1 MHMRSDQIVTVTS
14 ADFQRNIGLY
24 QDEALKKPVAITK
37 NGRPRTVLISAE
49 EYERLKR
56 RDRRVITA
64 DEVSQRQIAA
74 LRQAKVPDRFS
85 NLDAELKDWKP

>member
-1 MHMRSDQIVTVTS
+1 MRADEIVSVTS
-14 ADFQRNIGLY
+14 ADFQRNIGRY

-56 RDRRVITA
+56 RDRQVMMA
-64 DEVSQRQIAA
+64 GEVSERQVAA
-74 LRQAKVPDRFS
+74 LRGAKVPDRFT

>member
-1 MHMRSDQIVTVTS
+1 MVHPDQIVTVTA
-14 ADFQRNIGLY
+14 ADFQRNIGRY

-64 DEVSQRQIAA
+64 GEVSERQMAA
-74 LRQAKVPDRFS
+74 LREARVPDEFAH
-85 NLDAELKDWKP
+85 LDAELKDWKP